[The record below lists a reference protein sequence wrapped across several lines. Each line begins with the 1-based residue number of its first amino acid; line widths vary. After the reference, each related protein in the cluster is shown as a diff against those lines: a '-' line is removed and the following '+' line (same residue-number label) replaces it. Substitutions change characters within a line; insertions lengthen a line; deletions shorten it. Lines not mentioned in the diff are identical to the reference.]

1 MSKMPTVAEAQAELL
16 RRVRT
21 EGVLAAYEASL
32 AICQDENA
40 PAPARATASSTL
52 FRVAGYFNKENTG
65 GSEKELHEMTADEL
79 SREIRKLEAGIVSP
93 EYRETK
99 VDVFG

>member
-1 MSKMPTVAEAQAELL
+1 MTIEEAQAELL
-16 RRVRT
+16 HRVHT

-32 AICQDENA
+32 AICRDPKA

-52 FRVAGYFNKENTG
+52 FRVAGYFNKEHAG

-79 SREIRKLEAGIVSP
+79 SSAVKKLEAEINKPIADS
-93 EYRETK
+93 
-99 VDVFG
+99 DCQSIFC